1 MGKKVV
7 FNESQLE
14 ELKQM
19 MNDGIRQTDIAK
31 HFKVTDDTIRRIC
44 RENKIQIRMPH
55 KCKCII
61 CGDVF
66 YSNIKGAKTCKK
78 EHHRTCTICGKD
90 FIVDRTDIRDTCP
103 GKCTCLSKYGVD
115 HASKVQQTTEKRIST
130 TREKYGVDNVSQLA
144 DHQEKSKMTCLEKY
158 GSISYAGSE
167 EGRSRI
173 RATNLEK
180 YGLEEPLGDPEYR
193 DKLFAIN
200 KEKYGTEHPTQTEEV
215 KAKIRQTNINRYG
228 TANVMGNPEIQ
239 KKWKQNFRKKH
250 GYSHLMQDP
259 EIKQNL
265 SQTCQEQYGV
275 PWSCMRPE
283 ARNYAARSKVN
294 RAFEQKLVENNIEYV
309 CEFVLNKYS
318 FDFKCENVLIEINP
332 TATHNSAISIFPGL
346 DPLDS
351 HYHLNKTNT
360 AIENGY
366 RCINIFDWDSWDA
379 IIDLLK
385 SKEVIY
391 ARSCKLQ
398 EIPND
403 EASRFI
409 NKHHIQGQ
417 CKGATTCLGLLYKDE
432 LVEVMTF
439 GKPRYN
445 RNYDIELLRLCSRND
460 VKIIGGASKL
470 FKHYIKSN
478 PGKSILSYCDASK
491 FSGAVYTAI
500 GMTLEYQSDPAK
512 IWSKKTDYITDNLLR
527 QRGYDQLFNTNYGKG
542 TSNEEL
548 MLENGW
554 LPIYDCGQ
562 KVFSYK

>member
-1 MGKKVV
+1 MGKKVM

-44 RENKIQIRMPH
+44 RENEIQVRMPH

-66 YSNIKGAKTCKK
+66 YSNIRGTKTCKK
-78 EHHRTCTICGKD
+78 EHHRTCIICGKD
-90 FIVDRTDIRDTCP
+90 FIVDRTDIRDTCSR
-103 GKCTCLSKYGVD
+103 KCTCLSRYDVD
-115 HASKVQQTTEKRIST
+115 HASKVQQTTEKRIAT
-130 TREKYGVDNVSQLA
+130 VREKYGVDNVSQLA
-144 DHQEKSKMTCLEKY
+144 DHQEKSRMTCLGKY

-167 EGRSRI
+167 EGRARI
-173 RATNLEK
+173 RVTNLEK
-180 YGLEEPLGDPEYR
+180 YGVEELLGDPEYR
-193 DKLFAIN
+193 NKLFAIN
-200 KEKYGTEHPTQTEEV
+200 KEKYGTEHPTQTEEI
-215 KAKIRQTNINRYG
+215 KAKIRQTNIERYG

-239 KKWKQNFRKKH
+239 KKWKQNFKDKH
-250 GYSHLMQDP
+250 GYSHPMQDP
-259 EIKQNL
+259 EIKQKL

-283 ARNYAARSKVN
+283 ARNYTARSKVN

-309 CEFVLNKYS
+309 CEFVLDKYS
-318 FDFKCENVLIEINP
+318 FDFKCGNVLIEINP
-332 TATHNSAISIFPGL
+332 TVTHNSAINIFPGL

-391 ARSCKLQ
+391 ARNCKLQ

-417 CKGATTCLGLLYKDE
+417 CKGATTCLGLFYKDE

-460 VKIIGGASKL
+460 AKIIGGASKL
-470 FKHYIKSN
+470 FKHYIKNN

-527 QRGYDQLFNTNYGKG
+527 QRGYDQLFNTDYGKG